1 MTNLKKPPI
10 KKSINS
16 EFERVSVPEKNH
28 KTWKSFLGMYA
39 GEHAAGTEF
48 MIGPLFLTVGVSAF
62 DLIVGL
68 FFGNLFAVLSWRYLT
83 AKIAVKERFTLF
95 IAIISIC
102 AISILVL
109 DFLLP
114 FFDKIINLLVDYSE
128 ITTSVLLLIILYKSF
143 KKKYDLI
150 FFVSIGLLTG
160 FLMSFLY
167 M

>member
-1 MTNLKKPPI
+1 MTNLKKPLI

-83 AKIAVKERFTLF
+83 AKIAVKE
-95 IAIISIC
+95 
-102 AISILVL
+102 
-109 DFLLP
+109 
-114 FFDKIINLLVDYSE
+114 
-128 ITTSVLLLIILYKSF
+128 
-143 KKKYDLI
+143 
-150 FFVSIGLLTG
+150 
-160 FLMSFLY
+160 
-167 M
+167 